1 VNNTTYNLYD
11 IPDSLRTFLKFRGID
26 GEEQLSRFLFPQ
38 LSELPRPE
46 TMANLSEASAL
57 VAEYIVAGK
66 DIVVWG
72 DYDVDGTTGTALLV
86 NFFQEFTPRVSW
98 HIPNRFTEGYGL
110 NVNWFIQ
117 QNKLLRKKDFLVITV
132 DCGIS
137 NKTEIEHIKAFGGR
151 VIVTDHHRLPET
163 GLPECL
169 VLNPSQNE
177 CGFFG
182 THLAGAGVAFYLAA
196 GVKQKLVPYFPHKII
211 QLKQYLA
218 FVALG
223 TIADVVELSATNR
236 ILVRAGMEALSTTTF
251 PGLQELLA
259 SSGIEGMDILSE
271 DIGYVL
277 GPKINAAGR
286 LGESDLAVSL
296 FVEKSHTQAKKLAT
310 RLSTL
315 NEQRKILTSE
325 IFENI
330 IEKLSPSRID
340 NEKCIIVEDV
350 SHQGVAGIVASK
362 LVELF
367 SVPSLI
373 FSKKKTSDSRY
384 LYVGSARSVDG
395 VNILAM
401 LRECQAHLLQC
412 GGHEM
417 AAGLSVADE
426 EFANFSKKFIQ
437 SARRHVTERIIQ
449 PRRRYDILCPVEIVL
464 SSEYLSVFQKL
475 EPFGRGNEV
484 PVFLDEKSCII
495 DAKTVG
501 RDCQH
506 LQVSIRGRI
515 SNFKG
520 IGFGLGKKIDAIQ
533 RSPIRQLLYSPT
545 INRFRGAVS
554 WQARVIDI

>member
-1 VNNTTYNLYD
+1 MNNTTYNLHD
-11 IPDSLRTFLKFRGID
+11 IPDSLRTFLKFRGVV

-38 LSELPRPE
+38 LSDLPRPE

-86 NFFQEFTPRVSW
+86 NFFQEFTSRVSW
-98 HIPNRFTEGYGL
+98 HIPNRFSEGYGL
-110 NVNWFIQ
+110 NVAWFIQ
-117 QNKLLRKKDFLVITV
+117 QDKLLRRKDFLVITV

-137 NKTEIEHIKAFGGR
+137 NKKEIEYIKALGGR
-151 VIVTDHHRLPET
+151 VIVTDHHRLPEN

-182 THLAGAGVAFYLAA
+182 THLAGAGVSFYLAA
-196 GVKQKLVPYFPHKII
+196 GVRQKMASHFPHKNI
-211 QLKQYLA
+211 QLKKYLA

-223 TIADVVELSATNR
+223 TIADMVELSATNR
-236 ILVRAGMEALSTTTF
+236 ILVRAGMEALSTTSF

-259 SSGIEGMDILSE
+259 SSGIEGTDILSE
-271 DIGYVL
+271 DISYVL

-296 FVEKSHTQAKKLAT
+296 FIEKNHTQAKKLAA

-315 NEQRKILTSE
+315 NEQRKILTSD

-340 NEKCIIVEDV
+340 NDKCIIVEDV
-350 SHQGVAGIVASK
+350 PHQGVAGIVASK
-362 LVELF
+362 LVEHF
-367 SVPSLI
+367 SVPCLI
-373 FSKKKTSDSRY
+373 FAKKKTSD
-384 LYVGSARSVDG
+384 LGHVLIGSARSVEG
-395 VNILAM
+395 VDILAM
-401 LRECQAHLLQC
+401 LRECQAHLKQC

-417 AAGLSVADE
+417 AAGLSVTEE
-426 EFANFSKKFIQ
+426 EFPNFSKKFIL
-437 SARRHVTERIIQ
+437 SAKRHVTKRTIQ
-449 PRRRYDILCPVEIVL
+449 PRRRYDILCPVELVL
-464 SSEYLSVFQKL
+464 SAEYLSAFQKL
-475 EPFGRGNEV
+475 EPFGRGNET
-484 PVFLDEKSCII
+484 PVFLDEKSCIV

-501 RDCQH
+501 RDCHH

-515 SNFKG
+515 TNFKG
-520 IGFGLGKKIDAIQ
+520 IGFGLGKKLDDIQ
-533 RSPIRQLLYSPT
+533 KSPIRQLLYSPT
-545 INRFRGAVS
+545 INRFRGSVS
-554 WQARVIDI
+554 WQVRVVDI

>member
-1 VNNTTYNLYD
+1 
-11 IPDSLRTFLKFRGID
+11 
-26 GEEQLSRFLFPQ
+26 
-38 LSELPRPE
+38 
-46 TMANLSEASAL
+46 MANLSAASTL
-57 VAEYIVAGK
+57 VAEYIIAGK

-86 NFFQEFTPRVSW
+86 NFLQEFTPRVSW

-110 NVNWFIQ
+110 NATWFAQ
-117 QNKLLRKKDFLVITV
+117 QDKLLRKKDFLVITV

-137 NKTEIEHIKAFGGR
+137 NKTEIEHIKTFGGR
-151 VIVTDHHRLPET
+151 VIVTDHHRLPED

-196 GVKQKLVPYFPHKII
+196 GVKQKISPHFPHKNI

-223 TIADVVELSATNR
+223 TIADVVELSPTNR

-251 PGLQELLA
+251 PGLLELLA
-259 SSGIEGMDILSE
+259 SSGIEGTDILSE
-271 DIGYVL
+271 DISYVL

-296 FVEKSHTQAKKLAT
+296 FVEKNQTQAKKLAA

-315 NEQRKILTSE
+315 NEQRKVITAE
-325 IFENI
+325 IFESI

-340 NEKCIIVEDV
+340 NDKCIIVEDV
-350 SHQGVAGIVASK
+350 AQQGVAGIVASK

-367 SVPSLI
+367 SVPCLI
-373 FSKKKTSDSRY
+373 FAKKKTLDVKQ
-384 LYVGSARSVDG
+384 LYIGSARSVDG
-395 VNILAM
+395 VDILAM

-417 AAGLSVADE
+417 AAGLAVAEE
-426 EFANFSKKFIQ
+426 EFANFSKKFIE
-437 SARRHVTERIIQ
+437 SARRHVAKRIIQ
-449 PRRRYDILCPVEIVL
+449 PRRRYDILCPVELVL
-464 SSEYLSVFQKL
+464 SAEYLSVFQKL
-475 EPFGRGNEV
+475 EPFGRGNEA
-484 PVFLDEKSCII
+484 PVFMDEKSCIV

-520 IGFGLGKKIDAIQ
+520 IGFGLGKKIDDIQ
-533 RSPIRQLLYSPT
+533 RSPVRQLLYSPT

-554 WQARVIDI
+554 WQVRIIDL

>member
-1 VNNTTYNLYD
+1 M
-11 IPDSLRTFLKFRGID
+11 PDSLRNFLNDRGVC
-26 GEEQLSRFLFPQ
+26 GEEQISHFLFPQ
-38 LSELPRPE
+38 LRDLPRPE

-57 VAEYIVAGK
+57 AADYIVAGK

-86 NFFQEFTPRVSW
+86 NFLQEFTSRVSW
-98 HIPNRFTEGYGL
+98 HIPNRFSEGYGL
-110 NVNWFIQ
+110 NATWFAQ
-117 QNKLLRKKDFLVITV
+117 QDKLLKKKDFLFITV

-137 NKTEIEHIKAFGGR
+137 NKKEIEYIKALGGR
-151 VIVTDHHRLPET
+151 VIVTDHHQLPEN

-169 VLNPSQNE
+169 VLNPSLKE

-182 THLAGAGVAFYLAA
+182 KHLAGAAVAFYLAA
-196 GVKQKLVPYFPHKII
+196 GVKQEIAQYFPHKNI

-223 TIADVVELSATNR
+223 TVADVVELSSTNR
-236 ILVRAGMEALSTTTF
+236 ILVRAGLEALSATTF

-259 SSGIEGMDILSE
+259 SSGIEGTEILAE
-271 DIGYVL
+271 DISYVL

-296 FVEKSHTQAKKLAT
+296 FVEKNPTQAKKLAA
-310 RLSTL
+310 RLSSL
-315 NEQRKILTSE
+315 NEQRKILTADS
-325 IFENI
+325 FESI
-330 IEKLSPSRID
+330 IDKLSPSRID
-340 NEKCIIVEDV
+340 NDKCIIVEDV
-350 SHQGVAGIVASK
+350 VHQGVAGIVASK

-367 SVPSLI
+367 DVPCLI
-373 FSKKKTSDSRY
+373 FARKKISGSNY

-395 VNILAM
+395 VDILAT

-417 AAGLSVADE
+417 AAGLTVVDE

-437 SARRHVTERIIQ
+437 AAKKRVAERIIQ
-449 PRRRYDILCPVEIVL
+449 PRRRYDINCPVEVVL
-464 SSEYLSVFQKL
+464 SAEYLSFFKKL
-475 EPFGRGNEV
+475 EPFGRGNEP
-484 PVFLDEKSCII
+484 PVFMDEKTCIV

-501 RDCQH
+501 RECQH

-520 IGFGLGKKIDAIQ
+520 IGFGLGKKIDDIQ
-533 RSPIRQLLYSPT
+533 RSPIRQLLFSPT
-545 INRFRGAVS
+545 INRFRGAIS
-554 WQARVIDI
+554 WQVRVIDI